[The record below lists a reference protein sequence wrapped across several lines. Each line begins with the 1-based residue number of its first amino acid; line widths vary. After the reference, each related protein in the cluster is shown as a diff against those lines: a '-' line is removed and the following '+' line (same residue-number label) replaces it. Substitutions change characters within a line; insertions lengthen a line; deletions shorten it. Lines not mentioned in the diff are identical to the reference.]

1 MDIWYIWY
9 IYIYIYDIYVYG
21 YIWCMERRLQNA
33 FHCMTECRRPG
44 SIAVF
49 RHGIDMSCC
58 VSNRRK
64 TRRPWSTL
72 RSAWAWR
79 GHMEFEIP
87 DIFHDVPNYHQRGA
101 VVPCYLNNFQFFGK
115 SHGSLGI
122 FQLLMEWYAKHWGY
136 SLPFKLIHPWV
147 GKILRCQR
155 IGLTNGTWERPMRD
169 FPCQGIS
176 VPTDF
181 GNIP

>member
-9 IYIYIYDIYVYG
+9 IYDIYIYVYG

-64 TRRPWSTL
+64 RVGLGVLWEVREREEGTWSL
-72 RSAWAWR
+72 RSQ
-79 GHMEFEIP
+79 
-87 DIFHDVPNYHQRGA
+87 IFSMTYPTITYHLQRGA
-101 VVPCYLNNFQFFGK
+101 VVPCYLKNFQFFGK
-115 SHGSLGI
+115 PHGSLGI
-122 FQLLMEWYAKHWGY
+122 FQLLMEWYPSARSSGAGALVWPMG
-136 SLPFKLIHPWV
+136 P
-147 GKILRCQR
+147 GKDPCATFPVRGSQYRRISGRCSS
-155 IGLTNGTWERPMRD
+155 GPKKTCGWK
-169 FPCQGIS
+169 
-176 VPTDF
+176 
-181 GNIP
+181 IPRS